1 MTSSCCIFSFIRYFS
16 TTVEMAQQFNITN
29 SIISSRRPN
38 IFIIFIIIYFAID
51 STLSQYETT
60 YHYAG
65 CFTEDANLLRE
76 SVDAKTPQNCVE
88 LCDVKNFNYA
98 LLATEKC
105 SCSNNITLTMR
116 QDDELC
122 NISCSG
128 NKLEYC
134 GGIGLN
140 SYYTTRW
147 ALNAA
152 PKHLHLINASENSLT
167 LAWDIYQPLNLFL
180 TSLTVTTITNYRIKS
195 ELTKTYSSLPLFQP
209 PEFLIQNTQTEIEI
223 TDLYP
228 ATEYNISVESICEGS
243 KKKCGI
249 SYLLA
254 STLIG
259 EPSPIPA
266 QPIILKTTDT
276 TITIQI
282 DSIRNDN
289 GPINKILIIVERL
302 DDTISQAF
310 DAKLLGTLHE
320 AEDNG
325 LPYYIA
331 AELDY
336 INGSR
341 KFTVGDGKLYGRY
354 KNSPLD
360 TKTSHIHISLGVV
373 STLNGI
379 TRTLFTR
386 GTHDQHALSI
396 KNFSYSTFAPGRESL
411 TALTVSCSVFGIC
424 FILAIIT
431 YFYLRYKTC
440 QLRALRGNSHE
451 MTMHQPIIEREN
463 NGFVVED
470 ELPTTE
476 SFKEQLNSILESLH
490 NSKRLPR
497 NNLRLNVND
506 MIAEGNYG
514 EVITGKLLQT
524 SSQSEGGADC
534 QLHVLALNDL
544 SSIDQAKLIR
554 EFRNISKLGQHAN
567 ILDFY
572 GVSASS
578 DYLYVIFEHQ
588 SVILKR
594 RLIESRRAPSS
605 FRITT
610 LSEQLVLQ
618 WIYEMASAME
628 YLEKLKVVH
637 KRLCSHN
644 IYVTDESTLKLS
656 VFGPVPYT
664 ANQKKIDI
672 TRWSAPEVLR
682 YQRHSPK
689 SDVWSFGIVAW
700 ECCTLGGTPYSQL
713 NNSKQ
718 LLDALQSGSRPARP
732 SFIFHDLYQMLLNC
746 WTLEPSER
754 TTFEDLTYNVRQLM
768 TSARHALCFDRQQE
782 QQDNNVLDTLPFYMP
797 LLEVE
802 A

>member
-1 MTSSCCIFSFIRYFS
+1 M
-16 TTVEMAQQFNITN
+16 
-29 SIISSRRPN
+29 
-38 IFIIFIIIYFAID
+38 D
-51 STLSQYETT
+51 STLSQNET

-65 CFTEDANLLRE
+65 CFTEDANLLRQ
-76 SVDAKTPQNCVE
+76 SVYAKMPQSCVE
-88 LCDVKNFNYA
+88 ICDVKNFNYA
-98 LLATEKC
+98 LLAAEKC
-105 SCSNNITLTMR
+105 ACSNNITITMR
-116 QDDELC
+116 QDEELC

-134 GGIGLN
+134 GGIGVN

-152 PKHLHLINASENSLT
+152 PKHLHLVNATENSLT

-180 TSLTVTTITNYRIKS
+180 ASLTVTITNYRIKS

-209 PEFLIQNTQTEIEI
+209 PEFFIQNTQTEIEI

-228 ATEYNISVESICEGS
+228 ATEYNISVETICEGN
-243 KKKCGI
+243 KKCGT
-249 SYLLA
+249 SYLSA

-266 QPIILKTTDT
+266 QPIILKTTDS

-282 DSIRNDN
+282 DPIRNDN
-289 GPINKILIIVERL
+289 GPVNKILIIVERM

-310 DAKLLGTLHE
+310 DAKLLGTLQE
-320 AEDNG
+320 AEDSG

-341 KFTVGDGKLYGRY
+341 KFIVGDGKQYGRY

-373 STLNGI
+373 STLNGV

-411 TALTVSCSVFGIC
+411 TALTISCSVFGIC

-476 SFKEQLNSILESLH
+476 SFKEQLNSVFESLDQ
-490 NSKRLPR
+490 SKRLPR

-506 MIAEGNYG
+506 VIAEGTYG
-514 EVITGKLLQT
+514 ELITGKLLQ
-524 SSQSEGGADC
+524 SPSQSEGGTDC

-544 SSIDQAKLIR
+544 SSTDQAKLIR

-578 DYLYVIFEHQ
+578 DYFYVIFEHQ

-628 YLEKLKVVH
+628 YLEKFKVVH

-644 IYVTDESTLKLS
+644 IYVTDETTLKLS
-656 VFGPVPYT
+656 VFGPVPYM
-664 ANQKKIDI
+664 ANQKKVDI

-682 YQRHSPK
+682 YQRYSPK
-689 SDVWSFGIVAW
+689 SDVWSFGVVAW

-754 TTFEDLTYNVRQLM
+754 STFEDLTYNVRQLM

-797 LLEVE
+797 LLEAE